1 MSAEE
6 IEALVKAWSE
16 LTLPFAEWT
25 HRAHLTVALWH
36 VLRYPPEEALD
47 RVRAGIQA
55 YNLSQGVEQTPEG
68 GYHETLTRIW
78 MAVVQDYVSR
88 CGPGP
93 IEELAPGLWETCQD
107 QKLAL
112 RFYTRERLLSWEART
127 TFVEPDR
134 LALP

>member
-1 MSAEE
+1 VTAEE
-6 IEALVKAWSE
+6 IETLVEAWSQQ
-16 LTLPFAEWT
+16 TLPFAEWT
-25 HRAHLTVALWH
+25 HQAHLTVALWH

-78 MAVVQDYVSR
+78 MALVQDFVSR
-88 CGPGP
+88 SGPGP
-93 IEELAPGLWETCQD
+93 IEKLAPALWAACQD

-127 TFVEPDR
+127 TFLEPDL